1 MRVVRRIAA
10 IFVLAVTIAAPREAR
25 PDGHEDGA
33 ATDDLLSVFRP
44 FYGRGDK
51 WNTDSQDVP
60 WTDWWYANRRELV
73 PVVPRA
79 ATTSLGAPLPE
90 DPKARD
96 RARDALLAALASK
109 DPLIS
114 SEAALALGRA
124 GDARDIATLAAIV
137 NDRDIAATRRKHRY
151 AAIGLGM
158 LPTGD
163 AAQAEQ
169 ARNALF
175 GAISYSRG
183 KQGDQSFFWSYCAYA
198 LAMRGDAA
206 VVPELASL
214 RKKALEAVDMRTSI
228 YTEILGAA
236 CYALGVLAGA
246 DTLPEIEEHLHG
258 KRAPDAG
265 SNDTSWSA
273 TQTLAR
279 VGGPGAVK
287 LLLEATRDDRRTVRA
302 GALQSLG
309 AVAPATDDAVTKA
322 LRDAL
327 VEDKQMDCRR
337 MAAISLGRIGH
348 ASAEK
353 ALLTA
358 LDEASSEVRSFA
370 AMGLGFLA
378 RKQANAKLQAVLAKR
393 LASSKADEETG
404 SLALACALAGVQNVG
419 PRLAEIV
426 ESGGPTSA
434 PLAAFALGTL
444 GATAK
449 EREVLH
455 EAVAQGGLPLKRRE
469 AALALG
475 MLRDMSVV
483 EQLRKIC
490 AGRSSDRDRATAVV
504 CLGRV
509 GGEAEIDFLLAMLAD
524 RDTSDQMRAC
534 VIQALGWLLDR
545 TQFGRLGR
553 IAADVKWDKH
563 VNSNSLS
570 WSGEA
575 LWDVQHLVD

>member
-1 MRVVRRIAA
+1 MRVVHRFAA
-10 IFVLAVTIAAPREAR
+10 TVVLAVTWAAPREAR

-51 WNTDSQDVP
+51 WGTDSQDVP

-73 PVVPRA
+73 PVTPRA
-79 ATTSLGAPLPE
+79 VSASAGAPLPD

-96 RARDALLAALASK
+96 RAREALLAALASK

-124 GDARDIATLAAIV
+124 GDARDIAALAAIV
-137 NDRDIAATRRKHRY
+137 NDRDIAASRRKHRY

-158 LPTGD
+158 MPMGD
-163 AAQAEQ
+163 AAQAAE
-169 ARNALF
+169 ARTALF
-175 GAISYSRG
+175 GAIAYARG
-183 KQGDQSFFWSYCAYA
+183 RQGDQSFFWSYCAYA
-198 LAMRGDAA
+198 LAMRGDTA
-206 VVPELASL
+206 VVPDLASL

-236 CYALGVLAGA
+236 CYALGVLAGPDA
-246 DTLPEIEEHLHG
+246 LPEIGEHLGG

-279 VGGPGAVK
+279 IGGPDAVK
-287 LLLEATRDDRRTVRA
+287 LLLEATRDERRTVRA
-302 GALQSLG
+302 GALQALG
-309 AVAPATDDAVTKA
+309 SAADPADDAVAKA
-322 LRDAL
+322 LREAL
-327 VEDKQMDCRR
+327 VDDRQLDCRR
-337 MAAISLGRIGH
+337 MAAVSLGRIGH

-353 ALLTA
+353 ALLAA
-358 LDEASSEVRSFA
+358 LDESSSEVRPFA

-378 RKQANAKLQAVLAKR
+378 RKQANPKIQAVLAKR
-393 LASSKADEETG
+393 LAASKADEETG

-426 ESGGPTSA
+426 DSGGPTSA

-455 EAVAQGGLPLKRRE
+455 DAVAQSGLPLKRRE

-483 EQLRKIC
+483 EQLRKVC
-490 AGRSSDRDRATAVV
+490 TGRTSDRDRATAVV

-545 TQFGRLGR
+545 TNFGRLAR
-553 IAADVKWDKH
+553 VAADVKWDKH
-563 VNSNSLS
+563 INSNSLS

>member
-1 MRVVRRIAA
+1 MRLVRG
-10 IFVLAVTIAAPREAR
+10 FAVTLVLGATLIATREAR

-33 ATDDLLSVFRP
+33 ATDDLLSCFRP
-44 FYGRGDK
+44 FYGRGNK
-51 WNTDSQDVP
+51 WNTESEDVP
-60 WTDWWYANRRELV
+60 WTDWWYANRRELA
-73 PVVPRA
+73 PASPRA
-79 ATTSLGAPLPE
+79 AVTSIGAPMPE
-90 DPKARD
+90 DPKARA
-96 RARDALLAALASK
+96 RARGLLLAALGSK
-109 DPLIS
+109 DPMIS

-124 GDARDIATLAAIV
+124 GDPRDIATLAAIV
-137 NDRDIAATRRKHRY
+137 NDRDIAASRRKHRY

-158 LPTGD
+158 LPLGD
-163 AAQAEQ
+163 AAQAAE

-175 GAISYSRG
+175 GAVEYARG
-183 KQGDQSFFWSYCAYA
+183 RQGDQSFFWSYCAYA

-206 VVPELASL
+206 VVPELAEL
-214 RKKALEAVDMRTSI
+214 RKKALAAIDMRSSL
-228 YTEILGAA
+228 YTEILGAT

-246 DTLPEIEEHLHG
+246 DTLPEIREHLSG

-279 VGGPGAVK
+279 IGGPDAVK
-287 LLLEATRDDRRTVRA
+287 ILLEAARDERRMVRA
-302 GALQSLG
+302 GALQALG
-309 AVAPATDDAVTKA
+309 SVADGADDTVAKV
-322 LRDAL
+322 LREAL
-327 VEDKQMDCRR
+327 VEDRQLDCRR

-353 ALLTA
+353 ALLAA
-358 LDEASSEVRSFA
+358 LDDETSDGRPFA
-370 AMGLGFLA
+370 AMGLGFLL
-378 RKQANAKLQAVLAKR
+378 RKKANPKVSLALAKR
-393 LASSKADEETG
+393 LAASKADDETG
-404 SLALACALAGVQNVG
+404 SLAIACALAGVQGVG

-455 EAVAQGGLPLKRRE
+455 EAVAQSGLPLKRRE

-475 MLRDMSVV
+475 MLRDVSVV
-483 EQLRKIC
+483 EQLRTISG
-490 AGRSSDRDRATAVV
+490 GRTSDRDRATAVV

-509 GGEAEIDFLLAMLAD
+509 GSDADIDFLLALLVNSE
-524 RDTSDQMRAC
+524 TSDPMRAC

-545 TQFGRLGR
+545 TSFGRLAR

-563 VNSNSLS
+563 INGNSLS